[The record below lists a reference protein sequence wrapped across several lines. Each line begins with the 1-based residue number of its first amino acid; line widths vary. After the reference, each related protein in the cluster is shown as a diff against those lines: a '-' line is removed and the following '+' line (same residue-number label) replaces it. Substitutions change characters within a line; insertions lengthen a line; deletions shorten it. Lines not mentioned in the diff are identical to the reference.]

1 MMPNKDGKPVAP
13 NQYEE
18 SAYFSSSVHYGGRDF
33 YDSSASTQVSGSRKT
48 VRDALNCK
56 N

>member
-1 MMPNKDGKPVAP
+1 MTRSKDGKPVTP
-13 NQYEE
+13 DQYEE

-33 YDSSASTQVSGSRKT
+33 YGSSSSTQVSESPKT
-48 VRDALNCK
+48 VSDPLNFI